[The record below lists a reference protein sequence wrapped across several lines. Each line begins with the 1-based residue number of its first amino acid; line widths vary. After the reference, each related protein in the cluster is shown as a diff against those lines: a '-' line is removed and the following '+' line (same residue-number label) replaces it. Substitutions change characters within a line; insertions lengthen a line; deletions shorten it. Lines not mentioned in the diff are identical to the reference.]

1 MNIEKF
7 FEQLD
12 EYFQKNELDQV
23 EPYLVR
29 SLEDAKETEDYAAYI
44 AVGNEMIGFYRSVSK
59 FRQAFDIAEDVQ
71 IGRASCRERVFT
83 GV

>member
-44 AVGNEMIGFYRSVSK
+44 AV
-59 FRQAFDIAEDVQ
+59 
-71 IGRASCRERVFT
+71 
-83 GV
+83 